1 MYRINTEQ
9 RTYERIEEI
18 EVEGFEEAMDQGGKV
33 NYMACGSDF
42 ILVTNSSGNVY
53 SKGANRQG

>member
-9 RTYERIEEI
+9 RTYERIDEI
-18 EVEGFEEAMDQGGKV
+18 EVEGFEEVMDSGGKV

-42 ILVTNSSGNVY
+42 ILAMNHAGNVY
-53 SKGANRQG
+53 SKGAN